1 LTSAR
6 AASLFSFS
14 SPKTMIV
21 AALALRLLVMAFTY
35 TAQLDPA
42 LDHKAFGYETGRV
55 ARSIATGRGFSS
67 PYGEPTGPTALIPPA
82 YTFLLAGVFKLFGV
96 YTKASALA
104 ILSLNNLF
112 SSLTCLPVFL
122 IARRV
127 FGARAAVGAGWMWA
141 LFPYSITLSNITI
154 WETTLTT
161 LLLTLLVLATLS
173 LEQSSTFGGWIGY
186 GLLWALAALS
196 SPTTLIALPFLG
208 LWIWWRQLRRGNN
221 CTAAAF
227 AASLVFLAAVAP
239 WVWRCSRVYGRFVP
253 FRSGF
258 GLDFLVGNSD
268 DTRTPSNWNV
278 LPADNPA
285 EFQIFRTLGEPTYM
299 ASKQRE
305 AVDFIF
311 RETGR
316 FVRQT
321 LRRILFTWTAIW
333 DFPPGWNLGD
343 SGLPNVLTYTL
354 FSALALAGI
363 AGAIRD
369 GRDSVI
375 PLLIPLLLFPLVY
388 YVTHA
393 DIRFRHPVDPEVV
406 IFAAYG
412 ATAFFSGKSGK
423 LAAASNS

>member
-1 LTSAR
+1 
-6 AASLFSFS
+6 
-14 SPKTMIV
+14 MVV
-21 AALALRLLVMAFTY
+21 AALALRLLVMPFTC

-55 ARSIATGRGFSS
+55 ARSIATGQGFSS
-67 PYGEPTGPTALIPPA
+67 PYGEPTGPTALMPPA
-82 YTFLLAGVFKLFGV
+82 YTYLLAGVFKLFGV
-96 YTKASALA
+96 YSTASALV

-127 FGARAAVGAGWMWA
+127 FGARAAVWAGWMWA

-161 LLLTLLVLATLS
+161 LLLSLLVLATLS
-173 LEQSSTFGGWIGY
+173 LEESSTLGGWIGY
-186 GLLWALAALS
+186 GLLWALAGLS
-196 SPTTLIALPFLG
+196 SPTALSALPFLG
-208 LWIWWRQLRRGNN
+208 AWIWFRHWRRGSN
-221 CTAAAF
+221 CTGAAF

-268 DTRTPSNWNV
+268 DTRTPSDWNV
-278 LPADNPA
+278 LPADNPG
-285 EFQIFRTLGEPTYM
+285 EFQKFKWMGEPAYM
-299 ASKQRE
+299 AMKQRE
-305 AVDFIF
+305 AFDFM
-311 RETGR
+311 TGQTSR
-316 FVRQT
+316 FARQT

-333 DFPPGWNLGD
+333 DFPPGWTLGD

-354 FSALALAGI
+354 FTALAFVGI
-363 AGAIRD
+363 AGAVRD
-369 GRDSVI
+369 GLDGVI
-375 PLLIPLLLFPLVY
+375 PLLLPLIFFPLVY
-388 YVTHA
+388 YITHA

-412 ATAFFSGKSGK
+412 ATALFSRRTGK
-423 LAAASNS
+423 LASADNS

>member
-1 LTSAR
+1 
-6 AASLFSFS
+6 
-14 SPKTMIV
+14 MVV
-21 AALALRLLVMAFTY
+21 AALALRLLVMAFTFR
-35 TAQLDPA
+35 AQLDPA

-82 YTFLLAGVFKLFGV
+82 YTYLLAGVFKLFGV
-96 YTKASALA
+96 YTTASALA

-122 IARRV
+122 VARRV
-127 FGARAAVGAGWMWA
+127 FGARAGVWAGWMWA
-141 LFPYSITLSNITI
+141 LFPYSITLSSITI

-161 LLLTLLVLATLS
+161 LLMTLLVLATLA
-173 LEQSSTFGGWIGY
+173 LEESSTLRGWIAY

-196 SPTTLIALPFLG
+196 SPTTLSTLPFLG
-208 LWIWWRQLRRGNN
+208 GWIWWRHWRRGSN

-239 WVWRCSRVYGRFVP
+239 WVWRCSRVYGRLVP

-268 DTRTPSNWNV
+268 DTRTPSDWNV
-278 LPADNPA
+278 LPADNPE
-285 EFQIFRTLGEPTYM
+285 EFQKYKSLGEPAYM
-299 ASKQRE
+299 AEKQSE
-305 AVDFIF
+305 AFDFIS

-316 FVRQT
+316 FARQT

-333 DFPPGWNLGD
+333 GFPPGWTLGD

-354 FSALALAGI
+354 FTVLALLGI

-369 GRDSVI
+369 GQARA
-375 PLLIPLLLFPLVY
+375 IPLLLPLIFFPLVY
-388 YVTHA
+388 YITHA

-406 IFAAYG
+406 LFAAYG
-412 ATAFFSGKSGK
+412 A
-423 LAAASNS
+423 AAAFPEKSERMSAADNS